1 MSAAGTP
8 HGFAGRTAV
17 VTGGAG
23 GIGLAIARQLAGQ
36 GARVALLD
44 LDAQALASAVA
55 TLAGPAHPAHPA
67 HHMALVVDVTAQ
79 AGVEQAVAGVLE
91 ATGRID
97 ILVNSAGVAL
107 LEPAGEVSEAAWQ
120 RTLAV
125 NLTAPLL
132 LAQAVAPAMRS
143 RHYGR
148 IVNLA
153 SQASVVALR
162 RHAAYCA
169 SKAGLVGL
177 TRVLALEWAAHGIT
191 VNAISPTVV
200 DTPLGRQAWA
210 GPVGEAMRA
219 LIPTGR
225 FAQPDEIARLA
236 VFLAEEHAG
245 MLTGENI
252 VIDGGYS
259 IQ

>member
-1 MSAAGTP
+1 MSAAGLERD
-8 HGFAGRTAV
+8 FDGRTAL

-23 GIGLAIARQLAGQ
+23 GIGLAIARQLAQG
-36 GARVALLD
+36 GARVVLVD
-44 LDAQALASAVA
+44 LERQALDVAAAS
-55 TLAGPAHPAHPA
+55 LAEPW
-67 HHMALVVDVTAQ
+67 HHLALAVDVTRPE
-79 AGVEQAVAGVLE
+79 GVEQAVATVLE

-107 LEPAGEVSEAAWQ
+107 LEPAGEVSEAAWE

-132 LAQAVAPAMRS
+132 MAQAVAPAMRRQ
-143 RHYGR
+143 RHGR
-148 IVNLA
+148 IINLA

-177 TRVLALEWAAHGIT
+177 TRVLALEWATDGIT

-200 DTPLGRQAWA
+200 DTPLGRKAWA
-210 GPVGEAMRA
+210 GQVGEAMRA

-225 FAQPDEIARLA
+225 FAQPEEVARLA
-236 VFLAEEHAG
+236 VFLAGTQAG

>member
-1 MSAAGTP
+1 MTAAAMAKQAGVD
-8 HGFAGRTAV
+8 FAGHTAV
-17 VTGGAG
+17 VTGAAG
-23 GIGLAIARQLAGQ
+23 GIGLEIARQLAAC
-36 GARVALLD
+36 GASVALLD
-44 LDAQALASAVA
+44 MNAAAVTAAATGLDGAQRHLALAVDVSVRTEVERAVA
-55 TLAGPAHPAHPA
+55 S
-67 HHMALVVDVTAQ
+67 
-79 AGVEQAVAGVLE
+79 VLD

-107 LEPAGEVSEAAWQ
+107 LEPAGEVTQAAWE

-132 LAQAVAPAMRS
+132 LAQAVAPAMCARC
-143 RHYGR
+143 HGR
-148 IVNLA
+148 IINLA
-153 SQASVVALR
+153 SQASVIALR
-162 RHAAYCA
+162 SHAAYCA
-169 SKAGLVGL
+169 SKAGLLGL
-177 TRVLALEWAAHGIT
+177 TRVLALEWAAYGIT

-200 DTPLGRQAWA
+200 DTPMGRQAWA
-210 GPVGEAMRA
+210 GEAGDAMRA

-225 FAQPDEIARLA
+225 FAQPAEIAQLA
-236 VFLAEEHAG
+236 LFLASAHAG

>member
-1 MSAAGTP
+1 MSADSLERD
-8 HGFAGRTAV
+8 FDGRTAL

-23 GIGLAIARQLAGQ
+23 GIGLAIARQLAEG
-36 GARVALLD
+36 GARVVLVD
-44 LDAQALASAVA
+44 LERQALDVAAAS
-55 TLAGPAHPAHPA
+55 LAEPR
-67 HHMALVVDVTAQ
+67 HHLALAVDVTRPE
-79 AGVEQAVAGVLE
+79 GVEQAVSTVLE

-107 LEPAGEVSEAAWQ
+107 LEPAGEISEAAWE

-132 LAQAVAPAMRS
+132 LAQAVAPAMRRQ
-143 RHYGR
+143 RHGR
-148 IVNLA
+148 IINLA

-177 TRVLALEWAAHGIT
+177 TRVLALEWASDGIT

-200 DTPLGRQAWA
+200 DTPLGRKAWA
-210 GPVGEAMRA
+210 GQVGEAMRA

-225 FAQPDEIARLA
+225 FAQPEEVARLA
-236 VFLAEEHAG
+236 VFLAGTHAG

>member
-1 MSAAGTP
+1 MSAAGLERD
-8 HGFAGRTAV
+8 FDGRTAL

-23 GIGLAIARQLAGQ
+23 GIGLAIARQLAEG
-36 GARVALLD
+36 GARVVLVD
-44 LDAQALASAVA
+44 LERQALDVAAAS
-55 TLAGPAHPAHPA
+55 LAEPR
-67 HHMALVVDVTAQ
+67 HHLALAVDVTRPE
-79 AGVEQAVAGVLE
+79 GVEQAVATVLE

-107 LEPAGEVSEAAWQ
+107 LEPAGEVSEAAWE

-132 LAQAVAPAMRS
+132 LAQAVAPAMRRQ
-143 RHYGR
+143 RHGR
-148 IVNLA
+148 IINLA

-177 TRVLALEWAAHGIT
+177 TRVLALEWASDGIT

-200 DTPLGRQAWA
+200 DTPLGRKAWA
-210 GPVGEAMRA
+210 GQVGEAMRA

-225 FAQPDEIARLA
+225 FAQPEEVARLV
-236 VFLAEEHAG
+236 VFLAGTHAG

>member
-1 MSAAGTP
+1 MSAAGLERD
-8 HGFAGRTAV
+8 FDGRTAL

-23 GIGLAIARQLAGQ
+23 GIGLAIARQLAEG
-36 GARVALLD
+36 GARVVLLD
-44 LDAQALASAVA
+44 LERQALDVAAAS
-55 TLAGPAHPAHPA
+55 LAEPR
-67 HHMALVVDVTAQ
+67 HHLALEVDVTRPE
-79 AGVEQAVAGVLE
+79 GVEQAVATVLE

-107 LEPAGEVSEAAWQ
+107 LEPAGEVSEAAWD

-132 LAQAVAPAMRS
+132 LAQAVAPAMRRQ
-143 RHYGR
+143 RHGR
-148 IVNLA
+148 IINLA
-153 SQASVVALR
+153 SQASVVAIR

-177 TRVLALEWAAHGIT
+177 TRVLALEWASDGIT

-200 DTPLGRQAWA
+200 DTPLGRKAWA
-210 GPVGEAMRA
+210 GQVGEAMQA

-225 FAQPDEIARLA
+225 FAQPEEVARLA
-236 VFLAEEHAG
+236 VFLAGTHAG

>member
-1 MSAAGTP
+1 MSADSLERD
-8 HGFAGRTAV
+8 FDGRTAL

-23 GIGLAIARQLAGQ
+23 GIGLAIARQLAEG
-36 GARVALLD
+36 GARVVLVD
-44 LDAQALASAVA
+44 LERQALDVAAAS
-55 TLAGPAHPAHPA
+55 LAEPR
-67 HHMALVVDVTAQ
+67 HHLALAVDVTRPE
-79 AGVEQAVAGVLE
+79 GVEQAVSTVLE

-107 LEPAGEVSEAAWQ
+107 LEPAGEISEAAWE

-132 LAQAVAPAMRS
+132 LAQAVAPAMRRQ
-143 RHYGR
+143 RHGR
-148 IVNLA
+148 IINLA

-177 TRVLALEWAAHGIT
+177 TRVLALEWASDGIT

-200 DTPLGRQAWA
+200 DTPLGRKAWA
-210 GPVGEAMRA
+210 GQVGEAMRA

-225 FAQPDEIARLA
+225 FAQPEEVARLA
-236 VFLAEEHAG
+236 VFLAGMHAG

>member
-1 MSAAGTP
+1 MSAAGLERD
-8 HGFAGRTAV
+8 FDGRTAL

-23 GIGLAIARQLAGQ
+23 GIGLAIARQLAQG
-36 GARVALLD
+36 GARVVLVD
-44 LDAQALASAVA
+44 LERQALDVAAAS
-55 TLAGPAHPAHPA
+55 LAEPR
-67 HHMALVVDVTAQ
+67 HHLALAVDVTRPE
-79 AGVEQAVAGVLE
+79 GVEQAVATVLE

-107 LEPAGEVSEAAWQ
+107 LEPAGEISEAAWE

-132 LAQAVAPAMRS
+132 LAQAVAPAMRCQ
-143 RHYGR
+143 RHGR
-148 IVNLA
+148 IINLA

-177 TRVLALEWAAHGIT
+177 TRVLALEWATDGIT

-200 DTPLGRQAWA
+200 DTPLGRKAWA
-210 GPVGEAMRA
+210 GQVGEAMRA

-225 FAQPDEIARLA
+225 FAQPEEVARLA
-236 VFLAEEHAG
+236 VFLAGTHAG

>member
-1 MSAAGTP
+1 MSADSLERD
-8 HGFAGRTAV
+8 FDGRTAL
-17 VTGGAG
+17 VTGGAS
-23 GIGLAIARQLAGQ
+23 GIGLAIARQLAEG
-36 GARVALLD
+36 GARVVLVD
-44 LDAQALASAVA
+44 LERQALDVAAAS
-55 TLAGPAHPAHPA
+55 LAEPR
-67 HHMALVVDVTAQ
+67 HHLALEVDVTRP
-79 AGVEQAVAGVLE
+79 AGVEQAVATVLE

-107 LEPAGEVSEAAWQ
+107 LEPAGEVSEAAWE

-132 LAQAVAPAMRS
+132 LAQAVAPAMRRQ
-143 RHYGR
+143 RHGR
-148 IVNLA
+148 IINLA

-177 TRVLALEWAAHGIT
+177 TRVLALEWASDGIT

-200 DTPLGRQAWA
+200 DTPLGRKAWA
-210 GPVGEAMRA
+210 GQVGEAMRA

-225 FAQPDEIARLA
+225 FAQPEEVARLA
-236 VFLAEEHAG
+236 VFLAGTHAG

>member
-1 MSAAGTP
+1 MSAAGLERD
-8 HGFAGRTAV
+8 FDGRTAL

-23 GIGLAIARQLAGQ
+23 GIGLAIARQLAAS

-44 LDAQALASAVA
+44 LERQALDVAAAS
-55 TLAGPAHPAHPA
+55 LAEPR
-67 HHMALVVDVTAQ
+67 HHLALAVDVTRP
-79 AGVEQAVAGVLE
+79 AGVEQAVATVLE

-107 LEPAGEVSEAAWQ
+107 LEPAGEISEAAWE

-132 LAQAVAPAMRS
+132 LAQAVAPAMRRQ
-143 RHYGR
+143 RHGR
-148 IVNLA
+148 IINLA

-177 TRVLALEWAAHGIT
+177 TRVLALEWASDGIT

-200 DTPLGRQAWA
+200 DTPLGRKAWA
-210 GPVGEAMRA
+210 GQVGEAMRA

-225 FAQPDEIARLA
+225 FAQPEEVARLA
-236 VFLAEEHAG
+236 VFLAGTYAG

>member
-1 MSAAGTP
+1 MSAAGLERD
-8 HGFAGRTAV
+8 FDGRTAL

-23 GIGLAIARQLAGQ
+23 GIGLAIARQLAEG
-36 GARVALLD
+36 GARVVLVD
-44 LDAQALASAVA
+44 LERQALDVAAAS
-55 TLAGPAHPAHPA
+55 LAEPR
-67 HHMALVVDVTAQ
+67 HHLALAVDVTRP
-79 AGVEQAVAGVLE
+79 AGVEQAVATVLE

-107 LEPAGEVSEAAWQ
+107 LEPAGEVSEAAWE

-132 LAQAVAPAMRS
+132 LAQAVAPAMRRQ
-143 RHYGR
+143 RHGR
-148 IVNLA
+148 IINLA
-153 SQASVVALR
+153 SQASVVALS

-177 TRVLALEWAAHGIT
+177 TRVLALEWASDGIT

-200 DTPLGRQAWA
+200 DTPLGRKAWA
-210 GPVGEAMRA
+210 GQVGEAMRA

-225 FAQPDEIARLA
+225 FAQPEEVARLA
-236 VFLAEEHAG
+236 VFLAGMHAG

>member
-1 MSAAGTP
+1 MSADSLERD
-8 HGFAGRTAV
+8 FDGRTAL

-23 GIGLAIARQLAGQ
+23 GIGLAIARQLAEG
-36 GARVALLD
+36 GARVVLVDLERQALD
-44 LDAQALASAVA
+44 LAAASLAEPRHHLALA
-55 TLAGPAHPAHPA
+55 
-67 HHMALVVDVTAQ
+67 VDVTRP
-79 AGVEQAVAGVLE
+79 AGVEQAVATVLE

-107 LEPAGEVSEAAWQ
+107 LEPAGEISEAAWE

-132 LAQAVAPAMRS
+132 LAQAVAPAMRRQ
-143 RHYGR
+143 RHGR
-148 IVNLA
+148 IINLA

-177 TRVLALEWAAHGIT
+177 TRVLALEWASDGIT

-200 DTPLGRQAWA
+200 DTPLGRKAWA
-210 GPVGEAMRA
+210 GQVGRPCAHSSPRAALRSPRRWRGWPCSWPVRTPAC
-219 LIPTGR
+219 
-225 FAQPDEIARLA
+225 
-236 VFLAEEHAG
+236 
-245 MLTGENI
+245 
-252 VIDGGYS
+252 
-259 IQ
+259 

>member
-1 MSAAGTP
+1 MSAAGLERD
-8 HGFAGRTAV
+8 FDGRTAL

-23 GIGLAIARQLAGQ
+23 GIGLAIARQLAEG
-36 GARVALLD
+36 GARVVLLD
-44 LDAQALASAVA
+44 LERQALDVAAAS
-55 TLAGPAHPAHPA
+55 LAEPR
-67 HHMALVVDVTAQ
+67 HHLALEVDVTRPE
-79 AGVEQAVAGVLE
+79 GVEQAVATVLE

-107 LEPAGEVSEAAWQ
+107 LEPAGEVSEAAWE

-132 LAQAVAPAMRS
+132 MAQAVAPAMRRQ
-143 RHYGR
+143 RHGR
-148 IVNLA
+148 IINLA
-153 SQASVVALR
+153 SQASVDALR

-169 SKAGLVGL
+169 SKAGLVRL
-177 TRVLALEWAAHGIT
+177 TRVLALEWASDGIT

-200 DTPLGRQAWA
+200 DTPLGRKAWA
-210 GPVGEAMRA
+210 GQVGEAMRA

-225 FAQPDEIARLA
+225 FAQPEEVARLA
-236 VFLAEEHAG
+236 VFLAGTHAG

>member
-1 MSAAGTP
+1 MSADSLERD
-8 HGFAGRTAV
+8 FDGRTAL

-23 GIGLAIARQLAGQ
+23 GIGLAIARQLAEG
-36 GARVALLD
+36 GARVVLLD
-44 LDAQALASAVA
+44 LERQALDVAAAS
-55 TLAGPAHPAHPA
+55 LAEPR
-67 HHMALVVDVTAQ
+67 HHLALAVDVTRPE
-79 AGVEQAVAGVLE
+79 GVEQAVATVLE

-107 LEPAGEVSEAAWQ
+107 LEPAGEVSEAAWD

-132 LAQAVAPAMRS
+132 LAQAVAPAMRRQ
-143 RHYGR
+143 RHGR
-148 IVNLA
+148 IINLA

-177 TRVLALEWAAHGIT
+177 TRVLALEWASDGIT

-200 DTPLGRQAWA
+200 DTPLGRKAWA
-210 GPVGEAMRA
+210 GQVGEAMRA

-225 FAQPDEIARLA
+225 FAQPEEVARLA
-236 VFLAEEHAG
+236 VFLAGTHAG

>member
-1 MSAAGTP
+1 MSAGSLERD
-8 HGFAGRTAV
+8 FDGRTAL

-23 GIGLAIARQLAGQ
+23 GIGLAIARQLAEG
-36 GARVALLD
+36 GARVVLLD
-44 LDAQALASAVA
+44 LERQALDVAAASLGEPRHH
-55 TLAGPAHPAHPA
+55 LALA
-67 HHMALVVDVTAQ
+67 VDVTRPE
-79 AGVEQAVAGVLE
+79 GVEQAVATVLE

-107 LEPAGEVSEAAWQ
+107 LEPAGEVSEAAWE

-132 LAQAVAPAMRS
+132 LAQAVAPAMRRQ
-143 RHYGR
+143 RHGR
-148 IVNLA
+148 IINLA
-153 SQASVVALR
+153 SQASVVAIR

-177 TRVLALEWAAHGIT
+177 TRVLALEWASDGIT

-200 DTPLGRQAWA
+200 DTPLGRKAWA
-210 GPVGEAMRA
+210 GQVGEAMRA

-225 FAQPDEIARLA
+225 FAQPEEVARLA
-236 VFLAEEHAG
+236 VFLAGTHAG

>member
-1 MSAAGTP
+1 MSADSLERD
-8 HGFAGRTAV
+8 FDGRTAL

-23 GIGLAIARQLAGQ
+23 GIGLAIARQLAQG
-36 GARVALLD
+36 GARVVLVD
-44 LDAQALASAVA
+44 LERQALDVAAAS
-55 TLAGPAHPAHPA
+55 LAEPR
-67 HHMALVVDVTAQ
+67 HHLALAVDVTRPE
-79 AGVEQAVAGVLE
+79 GVEQAVATVLE

-107 LEPAGEVSEAAWQ
+107 LEPAGEISEAAWE

-132 LAQAVAPAMRS
+132 LAQAVAPAMRRQ
-143 RHYGR
+143 RHGR
-148 IVNLA
+148 IINLA

-177 TRVLALEWAAHGIT
+177 TRVLALEWATDGIT

-200 DTPLGRQAWA
+200 DTPLGRKAWA
-210 GPVGEAMRA
+210 GQVGEAMRA

-225 FAQPDEIARLA
+225 FAQPEEVARLA
-236 VFLAEEHAG
+236 VFLAGTHAG

>member
-1 MSAAGTP
+1 MSADSLERD
-8 HGFAGRTAV
+8 FDGRTAL

-23 GIGLAIARQLAGQ
+23 GIGLAIARQLAQ
-36 GARVALLD
+36 GAARVVLVD
-44 LDAQALASAVA
+44 LERQALDVAAAS
-55 TLAGPAHPAHPA
+55 LAEPR
-67 HHMALVVDVTAQ
+67 HHLALAVDVTRP
-79 AGVEQAVAGVLE
+79 AGVEQAVATVLE

-107 LEPAGEVSEAAWQ
+107 LEPAGEVSEAAWE

-132 LAQAVAPAMRS
+132 LAQAVAPAMRRQ
-143 RHYGR
+143 RHGR
-148 IVNLA
+148 IINLA

-177 TRVLALEWAAHGIT
+177 TRVLALEWATDGIT

-200 DTPLGRQAWA
+200 DTPLGRKAWA
-210 GPVGEAMRA
+210 GQVGEAMRA

-225 FAQPDEIARLA
+225 FAQPEEVARLA
-236 VFLAEEHAG
+236 VFLAGTHAG

>member
-1 MSAAGTP
+1 MSADSLERD
-8 HGFAGRTAV
+8 FDGRTAL

-23 GIGLAIARQLAGQ
+23 GIGLAIARQLAEG
-36 GARVALLD
+36 GARVVLLD
-44 LDAQALASAVA
+44 LERQALDVAAAS
-55 TLAGPAHPAHPA
+55 LAEPR
-67 HHMALVVDVTAQ
+67 HHLALTVDVTRPE
-79 AGVEQAVAGVLE
+79 GVEQAVATVLE

-107 LEPAGEVSEAAWQ
+107 LEPAGEISEAAWE

-132 LAQAVAPAMRS
+132 LAQAVAPAMRRQ
-143 RHYGR
+143 RHGR
-148 IVNLA
+148 IINLA

-177 TRVLALEWAAHGIT
+177 TRVLALEWASDGIT

-200 DTPLGRQAWA
+200 DTPLGRKAWA
-210 GPVGEAMRA
+210 GQVGEAMRA

-225 FAQPDEIARLA
+225 FAQPEEVARLA
-236 VFLAEEHAG
+236 VFLAGTHAG

>member
-1 MSAAGTP
+1 MSADSLERD
-8 HGFAGRTAV
+8 FDGRTAL

-23 GIGLAIARQLAGQ
+23 GIGLAIARQLAEG
-36 GARVALLD
+36 GARVVLLD
-44 LDAQALASAVA
+44 LERQALDVAAAS
-55 TLAGPAHPAHPA
+55 LAEPR
-67 HHMALVVDVTAQ
+67 HHLALEVDVTRPE
-79 AGVEQAVAGVLE
+79 GVEQAVATVLE

-107 LEPAGEVSEAAWQ
+107 LEPAGEVSEAAWD

-132 LAQAVAPAMRS
+132 LAQAVAPGVR
-143 RHYGR
+143 RQLHGR
-148 IVNLA
+148 IINLA

-177 TRVLALEWAAHGIT
+177 TRVLALEWASDGIT

-200 DTPLGRQAWA
+200 DTPLGRKAWA
-210 GPVGEAMRA
+210 GQVGEAMRA

-225 FAQPDEIARLA
+225 FAQPEEVARLA
-236 VFLAEEHAG
+236 VFLAGTHAG

>member
-1 MSAAGTP
+1 MSADSLERD
-8 HGFAGRTAV
+8 FDGRTAL

-23 GIGLAIARQLAGQ
+23 GIGLAIARQLAQG
-36 GARVALLD
+36 GARVVLVD
-44 LDAQALASAVA
+44 LERQALDVAAAS
-55 TLAGPAHPAHPA
+55 LAEPR
-67 HHMALVVDVTAQ
+67 HHLALAVDVTRPE
-79 AGVEQAVAGVLE
+79 GVEQAVATVLE

-107 LEPAGEVSEAAWQ
+107 LEPAGEISEAAWE

-132 LAQAVAPAMRS
+132 LAQAVAPAMRRQ
-143 RHYGR
+143 RHGR
-148 IVNLA
+148 IINLA

-177 TRVLALEWAAHGIT
+177 TRVLALEWASDGIT

-210 GPVGEAMRA
+210 GQVGEAMRA

-225 FAQPDEIARLA
+225 FAQPEEVARLA
-236 VFLAEEHAG
+236 VFLAGTHAG

>member
-1 MSAAGTP
+1 MSAAGLERD
-8 HGFAGRTAV
+8 FDGRTAL

-23 GIGLAIARQLAGQ
+23 GIGLAIARQLAEG
-36 GARVALLD
+36 GARVVLLD
-44 LDAQALASAVA
+44 LERQALDVAAAS
-55 TLAGPAHPAHPA
+55 LAEPR
-67 HHMALVVDVTAQ
+67 HHLALEVDVTRPE
-79 AGVEQAVAGVLE
+79 GVEQAVATVLE

-107 LEPAGEVSEAAWQ
+107 LEPAGEVSEAAWD

-132 LAQAVAPAMRS
+132 LAQAVAPAMRRQ
-143 RHYGR
+143 RHGR
-148 IVNLA
+148 IINLA
-153 SQASVVALR
+153 SQASVVAIR

-177 TRVLALEWAAHGIT
+177 TRVLALEWASDGIT

-200 DTPLGRQAWA
+200 DTPLGRKAWA
-210 GPVGEAMRA
+210 GQVGEAMRA

-225 FAQPDEIARLA
+225 FAQPEEVARLA
-236 VFLAEEHAG
+236 VFLAGTHAG

>member
-1 MSAAGTP
+1 MSADSLERD
-8 HGFAGRTAV
+8 FDGRTAL

-23 GIGLAIARQLAGQ
+23 GIGLAIARQLAEG
-36 GARVALLD
+36 GARVVLVD
-44 LDAQALASAVA
+44 LERQALDVAAASLAEPRHHLALAVDVTRPEDVEKAVA
-55 TLAGPAHPAHPA
+55 T
-67 HHMALVVDVTAQ
+67 
-79 AGVEQAVAGVLE
+79 VLE

-107 LEPAGEVSEAAWQ
+107 LEPAGEISEAAWE

-132 LAQAVAPAMRS
+132 LAQAVAPAMRRQ
-143 RHYGR
+143 RHGR
-148 IVNLA
+148 IINLA

-177 TRVLALEWAAHGIT
+177 TRVLALEWASDGIT

-200 DTPLGRQAWA
+200 DTPLGRKAWA
-210 GPVGEAMRA
+210 GQVGEAMRA

-225 FAQPDEIARLA
+225 FAQPEEVARLA
-236 VFLAEEHAG
+236 VFLAGTHAG

>member
-1 MSAAGTP
+1 MSADSLERD
-8 HGFAGRTAV
+8 FDGRTAL

-23 GIGLAIARQLAGQ
+23 GIGLAIARQLAEG
-36 GARVALLD
+36 GARVVLVD
-44 LDAQALASAVA
+44 LERQALDVAAAS
-55 TLAGPAHPAHPA
+55 LAEPR
-67 HHMALVVDVTAQ
+67 HHLALAVDVTRP
-79 AGVEQAVAGVLE
+79 AGVEQAVATVLE

-107 LEPAGEVSEAAWQ
+107 LEPAGEVSEAAWD

-125 NLTAPLL
+125 NLTAPML
-132 LAQAVAPAMRS
+132 LAQAVAPAMRRQ
-143 RHYGR
+143 RHGR
-148 IVNLA
+148 IINLA

-177 TRVLALEWAAHGIT
+177 TRVLALEWASDGIT

-200 DTPLGRQAWA
+200 DTPLGRKAWA
-210 GPVGEAMRA
+210 GQVGEAMRA

-225 FAQPDEIARLA
+225 FAQPEEVARLA
-236 VFLAEEHAG
+236 VFLAGTHAG

>member
-1 MSAAGTP
+1 MSAASPGRD
-8 HGFAGRTAV
+8 FDGRTAL

-23 GIGLAIARQLAGQ
+23 GIGLAIARQLAEG
-36 GARVALLD
+36 GARVVLVD
-44 LDAQALASAVA
+44 LERQALDVAVA
-55 TLAGPAHPAHPA
+55 SLAEPRRHL
-67 HHMALVVDVTAQ
+67 ALAVDVTRPE
-79 AGVEQAVAGVLE
+79 GVEQAVATVLE

-107 LEPAGEVSEAAWQ
+107 LEPAGEVSEGAWE

-125 NLTAPLL
+125 NLTAPLR
-132 LAQAVAPAMRS
+132 LAQAVAPAMRRQ
-143 RHYGR
+143 RHGR
-148 IVNLA
+148 IINLA

-177 TRVLALEWAAHGIT
+177 TRVLALEWASDGIT

-200 DTPLGRQAWA
+200 DTPLGRKAWA
-210 GPVGEAMRA
+210 GQVGEAMRA

-225 FAQPDEIARLA
+225 FAQPEEIARLA
-236 VFLAEEHAG
+236 VFLAGTHAG

>member
-1 MSAAGTP
+1 MSAAGLERD
-8 HGFAGRTAV
+8 FDGRTAL

-23 GIGLAIARQLAGQ
+23 GIGLAIARQLAQG
-36 GARVALLD
+36 GARVVLVD
-44 LDAQALASAVA
+44 LERQALDVAAAS
-55 TLAGPAHPAHPA
+55 LAEPR
-67 HHMALVVDVTAQ
+67 HHLALAVDVTRPE
-79 AGVEQAVAGVLE
+79 GVEQAVATVLE

-107 LEPAGEVSEAAWQ
+107 LEPAGEVSEAAWE

-132 LAQAVAPAMRS
+132 LAQAVAPAMRRQ
-143 RHYGR
+143 RHGR
-148 IVNLA
+148 IINLA

-177 TRVLALEWAAHGIT
+177 TRVLALEWASDGIT

-210 GPVGEAMRA
+210 GEAGEAMRA

-225 FAQPDEIARLA
+225 FAQPEEVARLA
-236 VFLAEEHAG
+236 VFLAGTHAG

>member
-1 MSAAGTP
+1 MSAAGLERD
-8 HGFAGRTAV
+8 FDGRTAL

-23 GIGLAIARQLAGQ
+23 GIGLAIARQLAEG
-36 GARVALLD
+36 GARVVLLD
-44 LDAQALASAVA
+44 LERQALDVAAAS
-55 TLAGPAHPAHPA
+55 LAEPR
-67 HHMALVVDVTAQ
+67 HHLALAVDVTRPE
-79 AGVEQAVAGVLE
+79 GVEQAVATVLE

-107 LEPAGEVSEAAWQ
+107 LEPAGEVSEAAWD

-132 LAQAVAPAMRS
+132 LAQAVAPAMRRQ
-143 RHYGR
+143 RHGR
-148 IVNLA
+148 IINLA
-153 SQASVVALR
+153 SQASVVAIR

-177 TRVLALEWAAHGIT
+177 TRVLALEWASDGIT

-200 DTPLGRQAWA
+200 DTPLGRKAWA
-210 GPVGEAMRA
+210 GQVGEAMQA

-225 FAQPDEIARLA
+225 FAQPEEVARLA
-236 VFLAEEHAG
+236 VFLAGTHAG

>member
-1 MSAAGTP
+1 MSAAGLERD
-8 HGFAGRTAV
+8 FDGRTAL

-23 GIGLAIARQLAGQ
+23 GIGLAIARQLAQG
-36 GARVALLD
+36 GARVVLVD
-44 LDAQALASAVA
+44 LERQALDVAAAS
-55 TLAGPAHPAHPA
+55 LAEPR
-67 HHMALVVDVTAQ
+67 HHLALEVDVTRPE
-79 AGVEQAVAGVLE
+79 GVEQAVATVLE

-107 LEPAGEVSEAAWQ
+107 LEPAGEVSEAAWD

-132 LAQAVAPAMRS
+132 LAQAVAPAMRRQ
-143 RHYGR
+143 RHGR
-148 IVNLA
+148 IINLA
-153 SQASVVALR
+153 SQASVVAIR

-177 TRVLALEWAAHGIT
+177 TRVLALEWASDGIT

-200 DTPLGRQAWA
+200 DTPLGRKAWA
-210 GPVGEAMRA
+210 GQVGEAMRA

-225 FAQPDEIARLA
+225 FAQPEEVARLA
-236 VFLAEEHAG
+236 VFLAGTHAG

>member
-1 MSAAGTP
+1 MSADSLERD
-8 HGFAGRTAV
+8 FDGRTAL

-23 GIGLAIARQLAGQ
+23 GIGLAIARQLAEG
-36 GARVALLD
+36 GARVVLVD
-44 LDAQALASAVA
+44 LERQALDVAAAS
-55 TLAGPAHPAHPA
+55 LAEPR
-67 HHMALVVDVTAQ
+67 HHLALAVDVTRPE
-79 AGVEQAVAGVLE
+79 GVEQAVATVLE

-107 LEPAGEVSEAAWQ
+107 LEPAGEVSEAAWE

-132 LAQAVAPAMRS
+132 LAQSVAPAMRRQ
-143 RHYGR
+143 RHGR
-148 IVNLA
+148 IINLA

-177 TRVLALEWAAHGIT
+177 TRVLALEWASDGIT

-200 DTPLGRQAWA
+200 DTPLGRKAWA
-210 GPVGEAMRA
+210 GQVGEAMRA

-225 FAQPDEIARLA
+225 FAQPEEVARLA
-236 VFLAEEHAG
+236 VFLAGTHAG

>member
-1 MSAAGTP
+1 MSADSLER
-8 HGFAGRTAV
+8 GFDGRTAL

-23 GIGLAIARQLAGQ
+23 GIGLAIARQLAEG
-36 GARVALLD
+36 GARVVLVD
-44 LDAQALASAVA
+44 LERQALDVAAAS
-55 TLAGPAHPAHPA
+55 LAEPR
-67 HHMALVVDVTAQ
+67 HHLALAVDVTRPE
-79 AGVEQAVAGVLE
+79 GVEQAVATVLE

-107 LEPAGEVSEAAWQ
+107 LEPAGEISEAAWE

-132 LAQAVAPAMRS
+132 LAQAVAPAMRRQ
-143 RHYGR
+143 RHGR
-148 IVNLA
+148 IINLA

-177 TRVLALEWAAHGIT
+177 TRVLALEWASDGIT

-210 GPVGEAMRA
+210 GEAGEAMRA

-225 FAQPDEIARLA
+225 FAQPEEVARLA
-236 VFLAEEHAG
+236 VFLAGTHAG

>member
-1 MSAAGTP
+1 MSADSLERD
-8 HGFAGRTAV
+8 FDGRTAL

-23 GIGLAIARQLAGQ
+23 GIGLAIARQLAAG

-44 LDAQALASAVA
+44 LERQALDVAAAS
-55 TLAGPAHPAHPA
+55 LAEPRPHL
-67 HHMALVVDVTAQ
+67 ALEVDVTRP
-79 AGVEQAVAGVLE
+79 AGVEQAVATVLE

-107 LEPAGEVSEAAWQ
+107 LEPAGEISEAAWE

-132 LAQAVAPAMRS
+132 LAQAVAPAMRRQ
-143 RHYGR
+143 RHGR
-148 IVNLA
+148 IINLA

-177 TRVLALEWAAHGIT
+177 TRVLALEWASDGIT

-200 DTPLGRQAWA
+200 DTPLGRKAWA
-210 GPVGEAMRA
+210 GQVGEAMRA

-225 FAQPDEIARLA
+225 FAQPEEVARLA
-236 VFLAEEHAG
+236 VFLAGTHAG

>member
-1 MSAAGTP
+1 MSADSLERD
-8 HGFAGRTAV
+8 FDGRTAL

-23 GIGLAIARQLAGQ
+23 GIGLAIARQLAEG
-36 GARVALLD
+36 GARVVLVD
-44 LDAQALASAVA
+44 LERQALDVAAAS
-55 TLAGPAHPAHPA
+55 LAEPR
-67 HHMALVVDVTAQ
+67 HHLALAVDVTRP
-79 AGVEQAVAGVLE
+79 AGVEQAVATVLE

-107 LEPAGEVSEAAWQ
+107 LERAGEISEAAWE

-132 LAQAVAPAMRS
+132 LAQAVAPAMRRQ
-143 RHYGR
+143 RHGR
-148 IVNLA
+148 IINLA
-153 SQASVVALR
+153 SQASVVAIR

-177 TRVLALEWAAHGIT
+177 TRVLALEWASDGIT

-200 DTPLGRQAWA
+200 DTPLGRKAWA
-210 GPVGEAMRA
+210 GQVGEAMRA

-225 FAQPDEIARLA
+225 FAQPEEVARLA
-236 VFLAEEHAG
+236 VFLAGTHAG

>member
-1 MSAAGTP
+1 MSADSLERD
-8 HGFAGRTAV
+8 FDGRTAL

-23 GIGLAIARQLAGQ
+23 GIGLAIARQLAEG
-36 GARVALLD
+36 GARVVLVD
-44 LDAQALASAVA
+44 LERQALAVA
-55 TLAGPAHPAHPA
+55 AASLAEPR
-67 HHMALVVDVTAQ
+67 HHLALAVDVTRP
-79 AGVEQAVAGVLE
+79 AGVEQAVATVLE

-107 LEPAGEVSEAAWQ
+107 LEPAGEVSEAAWE

-132 LAQAVAPAMRS
+132 LAQAVAPAMRRQ
-143 RHYGR
+143 RHGR
-148 IVNLA
+148 IINLA

-177 TRVLALEWAAHGIT
+177 TRVLALEWATDGIT

-200 DTPLGRQAWA
+200 DTPLGRKAWA
-210 GPVGEAMRA
+210 GQVGEAMRA

-225 FAQPDEIARLA
+225 FAQPEEVARLA
-236 VFLAEEHAG
+236 VFLAGTHAG

>member
-1 MSAAGTP
+1 MSAAGLERD
-8 HGFAGRTAV
+8 FDGRTAL

-23 GIGLAIARQLAGQ
+23 GIGLAIARQLAQG
-36 GARVALLD
+36 GARVVLVD
-44 LDAQALASAVA
+44 LERQALDVAAAS
-55 TLAGPAHPAHPA
+55 LAEPR
-67 HHMALVVDVTAQ
+67 HHLALAVDVTRP
-79 AGVEQAVAGVLE
+79 AGVEQAVATVLE

-107 LEPAGEVSEAAWQ
+107 LEPAGEVSEAAWE

-132 LAQAVAPAMRS
+132 LAQAVAPAMRRQ
-143 RHYGR
+143 RHGR
-148 IVNLA
+148 IINLA
-153 SQASVVALR
+153 SQASVVALS

-177 TRVLALEWAAHGIT
+177 TRVLALEWATDGIT

-210 GPVGEAMRA
+210 GEAGEAMCA

-225 FAQPDEIARLA
+225 FAQPEEVARLA
-236 VFLAEEHAG
+236 VFLAGTHAG

>member
-1 MSAAGTP
+1 MSAASLERD
-8 HGFAGRTAV
+8 FDGRTAL

-23 GIGLAIARQLAGQ
+23 GIGLAIARQLAEG
-36 GARVALLD
+36 GARVVLLD
-44 LDAQALASAVA
+44 LERQALDVAAAS
-55 TLAGPAHPAHPA
+55 LAEPR
-67 HHMALVVDVTAQ
+67 HHLALAVDVTRLE
-79 AGVEQAVAGVLE
+79 GVEQAVATVLE

-107 LEPAGEVSEAAWQ
+107 LEPAGEISEAAWE

-132 LAQAVAPAMRS
+132 LAQAVAPAMRRQ
-143 RHYGR
+143 RHGR
-148 IVNLA
+148 IINLA

-177 TRVLALEWAAHGIT
+177 TRVLALEWASDGIT

-200 DTPLGRQAWA
+200 DTPLGRKAWA
-210 GPVGEAMRA
+210 GQVGEAMRA

-225 FAQPDEIARLA
+225 FAQPEEVARLA
-236 VFLAEEHAG
+236 VFLAGTHAG

>member
-1 MSAAGTP
+1 MSADSLERD
-8 HGFAGRTAV
+8 FDGRTAL

-23 GIGLAIARQLAGQ
+23 GIGLAIARQLAEG
-36 GARVALLD
+36 GARVVLVD
-44 LDAQALASAVA
+44 LERQALDVAAAS
-55 TLAGPAHPAHPA
+55 LAEPR
-67 HHMALVVDVTAQ
+67 HHLALAVDVTRP
-79 AGVEQAVAGVLE
+79 AGVEQAVATVLE

-107 LEPAGEVSEAAWQ
+107 LEPAGEVSEAAWE

-132 LAQAVAPAMRS
+132 LAQAVAPAMRRQ
-143 RHYGR
+143 RHGR
-148 IVNLA
+148 IINLA

-177 TRVLALEWAAHGIT
+177 TRVLALEWASDGIT

-200 DTPLGRQAWA
+200 DTPLGRKAWA
-210 GPVGEAMRA
+210 GQVGEAMRA

-225 FAQPDEIARLA
+225 FAQPEEVARLA
-236 VFLAEEHAG
+236 VFLAGTYAG

>member
-1 MSAAGTP
+1 MSADSLERD
-8 HGFAGRTAV
+8 FDGRTAL

-23 GIGLAIARQLAGQ
+23 GIGLAIARQLAEG
-36 GARVALLD
+36 GARVVLVD
-44 LDAQALASAVA
+44 LERQALDVAAAS
-55 TLAGPAHPAHPA
+55 LAEPR
-67 HHMALVVDVTAQ
+67 HHLALAVDVTRPE
-79 AGVEQAVAGVLE
+79 GVEQAVATVLE

-107 LEPAGEVSEAAWQ
+107 LEPAGEISEAAWE

-132 LAQAVAPAMRS
+132 LAQAVAPAMRRQ
-143 RHYGR
+143 RHGR
-148 IVNLA
+148 IINLA
-153 SQASVVALR
+153 SQASVVAIR

-177 TRVLALEWAAHGIT
+177 TRVLALEWASDGIT

-200 DTPLGRQAWA
+200 DTPLGRKAWA
-210 GPVGEAMRA
+210 GQVGEAMRA

-225 FAQPDEIARLA
+225 FAQPEEVARLA
-236 VFLAEEHAG
+236 VFLAGTHAG

>member
-1 MSAAGTP
+1 MSADSLERD
-8 HGFAGRTAV
+8 FDGRTAL

-23 GIGLAIARQLAGQ
+23 GIGLAIARQLAEG
-36 GARVALLD
+36 GARVVLVD
-44 LDAQALASAVA
+44 LERQALDVAAAS
-55 TLAGPAHPAHPA
+55 LAEPR
-67 HHMALVVDVTAQ
+67 HHLALAVDVTRPE
-79 AGVEQAVAGVLE
+79 GVEQAVATVLE

-107 LEPAGEVSEAAWQ
+107 LEPAGEVSEAAWE

-132 LAQAVAPAMRS
+132 LAQAVAPAMRRQ
-143 RHYGR
+143 RHGR
-148 IVNLA
+148 IINLA
-153 SQASVVALR
+153 SQASVVAIR

-177 TRVLALEWAAHGIT
+177 TRVLALEWASDGIT

-200 DTPLGRQAWA
+200 DTPLGRKAWA
-210 GPVGEAMRA
+210 GQVGEAMRA

-225 FAQPDEIARLA
+225 FAQPEEVARLA
-236 VFLAEEHAG
+236 VFLAGTHAG

>member
-1 MSAAGTP
+1 MSADSLERD
-8 HGFAGRTAV
+8 FDGRTAL

-23 GIGLAIARQLAGQ
+23 GIGLAIARQLAEG
-36 GARVALLD
+36 GARVVLVD
-44 LDAQALASAVA
+44 LERQALDVAAAS
-55 TLAGPAHPAHPA
+55 LAEPR
-67 HHMALVVDVTAQ
+67 HHLALAVDVTRPE
-79 AGVEQAVAGVLE
+79 GVEQAVATVLE

-107 LEPAGEVSEAAWQ
+107 LEPAGEVSEAAWE

-125 NLTAPLL
+125 NLTVPLL
-132 LAQAVAPAMRS
+132 LAQAVAPAMRRQ
-143 RHYGR
+143 RHGR
-148 IVNLA
+148 IINLA

-177 TRVLALEWAAHGIT
+177 TRVLALEWASDGIT

-200 DTPLGRQAWA
+200 DTPLGRKAWA
-210 GPVGEAMRA
+210 GQVGEAMRA

-225 FAQPDEIARLA
+225 FAQPEEVARLA
-236 VFLAEEHAG
+236 VFLAGTHAG

>member
-1 MSAAGTP
+1 MSAAGLERD
-8 HGFAGRTAV
+8 FDGRTAL

-23 GIGLAIARQLAGQ
+23 GIGLAIARQLAQG
-36 GARVALLD
+36 GARVVLLD
-44 LDAQALASAVA
+44 LERQALDVAAAS
-55 TLAGPAHPAHPA
+55 LAEPR
-67 HHMALVVDVTAQ
+67 HHLALEVDVTRPE
-79 AGVEQAVAGVLE
+79 GVEQAVATVLE

-107 LEPAGEVSEAAWQ
+107 LEPAGEISEAAWE

-132 LAQAVAPAMRS
+132 LAQAVAPAMRRQ
-143 RHYGR
+143 RHGR
-148 IVNLA
+148 IINLA

-177 TRVLALEWAAHGIT
+177 TRVLALEWATDGIT

-200 DTPLGRQAWA
+200 DTPLGRKAWA
-210 GPVGEAMRA
+210 GQVGEAMRA

-225 FAQPDEIARLA
+225 FAQPEEVARLA
-236 VFLAEEHAG
+236 VFLAGTHAG

>member
-1 MSAAGTP
+1 MSADSLERD
-8 HGFAGRTAV
+8 FDGRTAL

-23 GIGLAIARQLAGQ
+23 GIGLAIARQLAEG
-36 GARVALLD
+36 GARVVLVD
-44 LDAQALASAVA
+44 LERQALDVAAAS
-55 TLAGPAHPAHPA
+55 LAEPR
-67 HHMALVVDVTAQ
+67 HHLALAVDVTRPE
-79 AGVEQAVAGVLE
+79 GVEQAVATVLE

-97 ILVNSAGVAL
+97 ILVNSASVAL
-107 LEPAGEVSEAAWQ
+107 LEPAGEISEAAWE

-132 LAQAVAPAMRS
+132 LAQAVAPAMRRQ
-143 RHYGR
+143 RHGR
-148 IVNLA
+148 IINLA

-177 TRVLALEWAAHGIT
+177 TRVLALEWASDGIT

-200 DTPLGRQAWA
+200 DTPLGRKAWA
-210 GPVGEAMRA
+210 GQVGEAMRA

-225 FAQPDEIARLA
+225 FAQPEEVARLA
-236 VFLAEEHAG
+236 VFLAGTHAG